1 MHLLFFLSPKYSNE
15 RWFQRPPHSRYLPLR
30 PPPGPHLSRSL
41 RGSAAMGTR
50 ISVNLAVPDEHSA
63 GHSVGATAARRRQ
76 RSQLS
81 AVQTLDPSESSPKCG
96 KHKHKQHLSDE
107 DSTHALYAAA
117 VVGTIPLLMTREK
130 ADPHEALKPSLSL
143 PLPLATG
150 FGFTQQTARVRKTS
164 AMAGAATSRAL
175 AMRVDSALGSTARLP
190 ISLSI
195 PELYS
200 YGASRSNSPTLMEND
215 SRFLS
220 ATDQQSSQD
229 SSQLG
234 SDARHKRSMYRKS
247 RGGKRS
253 PPAHVEHSQHHVEHS
268 QHERQSHSDHSH
280 PSEHSCCCHSHAD
293 SAFRQDSHDGVDYE
307 LELSMR
313 RIVRV
318 DVDQITNLSEHLR
331 GPPGPATAAAAK
343 QPESTQSPAPK
354 RSQST
359 VVEPS
364 LLPNEPPP
372 PSLRRRR
379 STQTQLTNSS
389 PDLLNDRI
397 SDERRSVCHLNYL

>member
-1 MHLLFFLSPKYSNE
+1 
-15 RWFQRPPHSRYLPLR
+15 
-30 PPPGPHLSRSL
+30 
-41 RGSAAMGTR
+41 MGTR
-50 ISVNLAVPDEHSA
+50 ISVNLADPKEHSA
-63 GHSVGATAARRRQ
+63 GRSAGATAARRRQ

-96 KHKHKQHLSDE
+96 KHKHKQHLSGE
-107 DSTHALYAAA
+107 DSTRALYAAA
-117 VVGTIPLLMTREK
+117 VVVTIPVLMTREK

-143 PLPLATG
+143 PLQLATG
-150 FGFTQQTARVRKTS
+150 FGFTRHTARVRKTS
-164 AMAGAATSRAL
+164 AMTGAASSRAL

-200 YGASRSNSPTLMEND
+200 ASRSNSPTLMESD

-229 SSQLG
+229 SSQQG

-253 PPAHVEHSQHHVEHS
+253 PPTHVEHS

-280 PSEHSCCCHSHAD
+280 PSEHSCCCHSRAD

-331 GPPGPATAAAAK
+331 SPRDPAAAATSG
-343 QPESTQSPAPK
+343 QPESTQPPAPK

-364 LLPNEPPP
+364 LLPNEPP
-372 PSLRRRR
+372 SQHRRR

-389 PDLLNDRI
+389 PDLLNDRMT
-397 SDERRSVCHLNYL
+397 DERRSVCPFIIYVIIYSTV